1 MVRIAPA
8 IAFIAALSASAPA
21 LSAQTFSTDYSVT
34 LLGIPIATA
43 SFRSTIDNDR
53 FRIDGSLASSGVAR
67 LFDQTNGTTSVAGG
81 LSQTGTVPSSY
92 DLDYVSDKKRQRTA
106 IRFSNGTVTST
117 ENIPPSRPRQGD
129 WVHLQDEHLRAVVD
143 PISSTL
149 IRAGSMGEVC
159 NRTIRLY
166 DGEMRANLVLSP
178 ARSTRQGTV
187 ACSARFEPVAG
198 YRPSRSALR
207 YLRDRSRIT
216 IAFAPLSNTGFYA
229 PVDASIGTQI
239 GTVRIVAQTIR
250 QQ

>member
-8 IAFIAALSASAPA
+8 IALLAVLSAGAPA
-21 LSAQTFSTDYSVT
+21 LAAQTFTTDYSVT
-34 LLGIPIATA
+34 LMGIPVAKA
-43 SFRSTIDNDR
+43 SFRSTIDNNR

-67 LFDQTNGTTSVAGG
+67 LFDRTQGTTSVAGG
-81 LSQTGTVPSSY
+81 LSQTGAVPSSY
-92 DLDYVSDKKRQRTA
+92 DLDYRSDKKRQRTSV
-106 IRFSNGTVTST
+106 RFANGTVTST

-129 WVHLQDEHLRAVVD
+129 WVHVQNEHLRSVVD

-149 IRAGSMGEVC
+149 IRAASAGEVC
-159 NRTIRLY
+159 NRTIRVY

-216 IAFAPLSNTGFYA
+216 IAFAPLANTGFYA

-239 GTVRIVAQTIR
+239 GTLRIVAQNIR